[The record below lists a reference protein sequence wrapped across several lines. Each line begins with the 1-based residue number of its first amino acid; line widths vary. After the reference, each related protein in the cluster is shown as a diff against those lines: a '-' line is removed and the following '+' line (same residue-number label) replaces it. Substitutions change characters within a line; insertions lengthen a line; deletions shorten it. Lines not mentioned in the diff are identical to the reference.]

1 MRGLIING
9 PNLNMLGKRETEFYG
24 SKTLHQINLEII
36 NRFLDISFDFY
47 NSNFEGE
54 IIELLQNMEGYDFLV
69 INPGGLSHYSVSLR
83 DAFSYV
89 DVPKGVC
96 HLSNIE
102 DREAFRRIDLL
113 KDLADVY
120 VIGLKEKSYFECIE
134 KILLKY
140 YI

>member
-36 NRFLDISFDFY
+36 NRFPDISFDFY